1 MPDRKVAASP
11 KHIVHHI
18 AIVCRESKEGSDYME
33 IILKETIE
41 TLGQEGEIVKVKP
54 GYARNFLIPQQ
65 KAVLVTKESLARLA
79 KEKQA
84 IAARLAEQKKQA
96 EGLAA
101 QLEGKV
107 ITISKRVG
115 DENRLF
121 GSVTGSDIVAALL
134 EAGITVDKK
143 TIVISEPIKSIGE
156 YKITVKTGFQTTG
169 QVRIL
174 VVPRTVGDV
183 Q

>member
-1 MPDRKVAASP
+1 
-11 KHIVHHI
+11 
-18 AIVCRESKEGSDYME
+18 ME

-41 TLGQEGEIVKVKP
+41 TLGQEGEVVKVKP
-54 GYARNFLIPQQ
+54 GYARNFLIPKQ
-65 KAVLVTKESLARLA
+65 KAVLVSKASLARLE

-84 IAARLAEQKKQA
+84 IAARLAEQKKKA

-107 ITISKRVG
+107 IAIRKRVG

-121 GSVTGSDIVAALL
+121 GSVTNNDIAIALQ
-134 EAGITVDKK
+134 EAGVTVDKK
-143 TIVISEPIKSIGE
+143 SIVLPEQIKRIGE
-156 YKITVKTGFQTTG
+156 YKITVKTGYQTAG
-169 QVRIL
+169 YVQIQ
-174 VVPRTVGDV
+174 VVPEAYV

>member
-1 MPDRKVAASP
+1 
-11 KHIVHHI
+11 
-18 AIVCRESKEGSDYME
+18 ME

-41 TLGQEGEIVKVKP
+41 TLGQEGEVVKVKP
-54 GYARNFLIPQQ
+54 GYARNFLIPKQ
-65 KAVLVTKESLARLA
+65 KAVLVSKASLAQLE

-84 IAARLAEQKKQA
+84 IATRLAEQKKKA

-107 ITISKRVG
+107 VTLSKRVG

-121 GSVTGSDIVAALL
+121 GSVTSNDIAVALQ
-134 EAGITVDKK
+134 EAGIAVEKK
-143 TIVISEPIKSIGE
+143 AIVLSEPIKAIGE
-156 YKITVKTGFQTTG
+156 YKITVKTGYQTTG
-169 QVRIL
+169 SVQVQ
-174 VVPRTVGDV
+174 VVPETIGDA

>member
-1 MPDRKVAASP
+1 
-11 KHIVHHI
+11 
-18 AIVCRESKEGSDYME
+18 ME

-54 GYARNFLIPQQ
+54 GYARNFLIPRQ
-65 KAVLVTKESLARLA
+65 KAVLVSKSSLARLE

-84 IAARLAEQKKQA
+84 IATRLAEQKKQA

-107 ITISKRVG
+107 VAIAKRVG

-121 GSVTGSDIVAALL
+121 GSVTSSDIVSALQAAGVTI
-134 EAGITVDKK
+134 EKK
-143 TIVISEPIKSIGE
+143 SVVLQDAIKAIGE
-156 YKITVKTGFQTTG
+156 YKVPIKTGYQTTAYL
-169 QVRIL
+169 QVQ
-174 VVPRTVGDV
+174 VVPETIGDA

>member
-1 MPDRKVAASP
+1 
-11 KHIVHHI
+11 
-18 AIVCRESKEGSDYME
+18 ME

-54 GYARNFLIPQQ
+54 GFARNFLIPRQ
-65 KAVLVTKESLARLA
+65 KAVLVNKASLARLE

-107 ITISKRVG
+107 VAVAKRVG

-121 GSVTGSDIVAALL
+121 GSVTSNDVVVALQA
-134 EAGITVDKK
+134 AGVTVDKRALVMPDAIK
-143 TIVISEPIKSIGE
+143 TVGE
-156 YKITVKTGFQTTG
+156 YKVAVKTGYQTTAFVLV
-169 QVRIL
+169 Q
-174 VVPRTVGDV
+174 VVPETIGDV

>member
-1 MPDRKVAASP
+1 
-11 KHIVHHI
+11 
-18 AIVCRESKEGSDYME
+18 ME

-41 TLGQEGEIVKVKP
+41 TLGQEGEVVKVRP
-54 GYARNFLIPQQ
+54 GYARNFLIPKQ
-65 KAVLVTKESLARLA
+65 KAVLVSKASLAQLE

-107 ITISKRVG
+107 VTLNKRVG

-121 GSVTGSDIVAALL
+121 GSVTNSDIALAL
-134 EAGITVDKK
+134 QGAGINVDKRAIVMADPIK
-143 TIVISEPIKSIGE
+143 TIGE
-156 YKITVKTGFQTTG
+156 FNVTVKTGYQTTG
-169 QVRIL
+169 SVLVQ
-174 VVPRTVGDV
+174 VVPETVGEAR
-183 Q
+183 